1 MDTKSHIIK
10 TKILPYFANRKI
22 DEIEV
27 RDVIAWQNEL
37 MAAFKYEGKEEKYS
51 QDYLR
56 TIHAQLTAI
65 FAHAVKY
72 YNLPKNPSSLAG
84 SIGKEVPKEMQF

>member
-51 QDYLR
+51 QDYLG

-65 FAHAVKY
+65 FAHAVNY